1 MTTFSSF
8 FPSSENGSRT
18 HPSHGSSRMA
28 RIVRDNP
35 RRPCFDGVL
44 KRLRNRQSRLWN
56 WNRFPWIYFFFFFFF
71 SFSLLR
77 NLETDFPSV
86 RRVQY
91 LIFLRTIV
99 IEASVYH
106 TFWQNWFS
114 LPSMSLF
121 VRRHW
126 RAVSMVANGRLVY
139 RVVIAYSIRRCDAI
153 SRTFIHFNDEV
164 INCTFERRALGF
176 FRAL

>member
-1 MTTFSSF
+1 MDLVHTHRTAPRAWHESLEIILEGRASMEFWNDLEIANPDYEIEIVF
-8 FPSSENGSRT
+8 LGSI
-18 HPSHGSSRMA
+18 S
-28 RIVRDNP
+28 
-35 RRPCFDGVL
+35 
-44 KRLRNRQSRLWN
+44 
-56 WNRFPWIYFFFFFFF
+56 FFFFF
-71 SFSLLR
+71 FSLLR
-77 NLETDFPSV
+77 NLETDFPSI

-91 LIFLRTIV
+91 FIFLRTIV
-99 IEASVYH
+99 VEASVYH